1 MFGEPVVT
9 TLVRFFVCVRGCG
22 CLLSTR
28 LSLRP
33 LPFEGQDFCI
43 ARAQMAS
50 REGGRAPEC
59 DESSWLFETME
70 RTRQAK
76 KRPAKERLC
85 CLGFA
90 RRGSREKSLRIIH
103 IELDRVRGH
112 LEALDFGHFQ
122 FDIAVDEV
130 VIEHAAILEE

>member
-59 DESSWLFETME
+59 DESSWLFEILE
-70 RTRQAK
+70 RTRQTK
-76 KRPAKERLC
+76 KAPREGAPLL
-85 CLGFA
+85 LGFYETRIPRKITA
-90 RRGSREKSLRIIH
+90 NSTSRTQPDAASSRSAPLRSSSIQYSC
-103 IELDRVRGH
+103 R
-112 LEALDFGHFQ
+112 
-122 FDIAVDEV
+122 
-130 VIEHAAILEE
+130 

>member
-33 LPFEGQDFCI
+33 LSFEGQDFCI

-50 REGGRAPEC
+50 REGERAPER
-59 DESSWLFETME
+59 DESSQLFDIFGANPH
-70 RTRQAK
+70 AK
-76 KRPAKERLC
+76 RRPAKGAPLL
-85 CLGFA
+85 LGFAKFA

-103 IELDRVRGH
+103 L
-112 LEALDFGHFQ
+112 
-122 FDIAVDEV
+122 
-130 VIEHAAILEE
+130 